1 MEFLQMGNFAV
12 YVWGAYLAAPALM
25 LVEIVLL
32 LLRKRQILG
41 HLGWRSDELKHD

>member
-1 MEFLQMGNFAV
+1 MGNFAT

-25 LVEIVLL
+25 FVEIAVL

-41 HLGWRSDELKHD
+41 HLGWRDDELKRD